1 MFDVQ
6 NVDKLGK
13 NFTLL
18 DLLEQE
24 KSKVSMAPEDRFCE
38 THGYKR
44 VKFYCLKDK
53 VFACSECL
61 LGDHIQH
68 EYVSAKPLIL
78 GEGVGENVS

>member
-1 MFDVQ
+1 
-6 NVDKLGK
+6 
-13 NFTLL
+13 
-18 DLLEQE
+18 
-24 KSKVSMAPEDRFCE
+24 MAPEDRFCE

-68 EYVSAKPLIL
+68 EYVPAKPLIL